1 MTNFSHYAQE
11 LTNGDHNDF
20 NYSSNAS
27 DSEIFKSLRDML
39 YDGYQED
46 DVTVMHNYLYEN
58 IKSISQNGVNN
69 DRVSNSDF
77 MFSKFVAESDSQEF
91 ELVKNEKLADVAD
104 MTGIRNASSNNAP
117 PRKLSTNNDIQNSP
131 INS

>member
-39 YDGYQED
+39 YDGYQDD
-46 DVTVMHNYLYEN
+46 DVTMMHNYLFEN
-58 IKSISQNGVNN
+58 VKIISQNGVNN

-91 ELVKNEKLADVAD
+91 ELVKNEKLADVAEI
-104 MTGIRNASSNNAP
+104 TGIRNASNVP
-117 PRKLSTNNDIQNSP
+117 PRKLSMNN
-131 INS
+131 